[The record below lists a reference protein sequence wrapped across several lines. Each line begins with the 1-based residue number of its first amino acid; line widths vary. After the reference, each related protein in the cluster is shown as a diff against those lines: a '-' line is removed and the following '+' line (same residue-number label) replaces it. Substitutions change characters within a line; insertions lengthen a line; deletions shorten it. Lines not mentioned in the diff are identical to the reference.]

1 MTTYDYGD
9 CNSTREVLAKLFQ
22 LAFHCSH
29 PVIPDDM
36 ITPAYYR
43 INTLRE
49 EGNAELGIT
58 LKSVGNQPGNTWR
71 AGSYGADD
79 CEVWCYWD
87 AGVQAWLPYTV
98 DAYAIVRVGDEVSTV
113 LPFSHDP
120 DGSWISIGVKQSTP
134 VVAERRV
141 PPTEEQRN
149 VLLEL
154 FLLWMQQEG
163 LVTKGGMK
171 GADYSDD
178 QIVEA
183 FNTRHEVK
191 A

>member
-1 MTTYDYGD
+1 MTTYDYDD
-9 CNSTREVLAKLFQ
+9 CNSTREVLAKIFQ
-22 LAFHCSH
+22 FAYHCTH
-29 PVIPDDM
+29 PVIPDEM

-49 EGNAELGIT
+49 DGNAELGIT

-71 AGSYGADD
+71 AGSYGDQD

-98 DAYAIVRVGDEVSTV
+98 DGYALVLVDNEVSTV
-113 LPFSHDP
+113 LPFSVDHE
-120 DGSWISIGVKQSTP
+120 GMWISIGVKQSTP

-141 PPTEEQRN
+141 PPTEEERN

-154 FLLWMQQEG
+154 FLVWMTQEG
-163 LVTKGGMK
+163 IVAQTPGVQLTT
-171 GADYSDD
+171 D
-178 QIVEA
+178 QIVDR
-183 FNTRHEVK
+183 FNTRYEVK
-191 A
+191 E